1 MRNILLLL
9 LLITQSCKSQT
20 EKTDF
25 KTKFIKYYEENN
37 TDAQLQLLTK
47 WEKSKPNDAE
57 LFTSYFNYYFKKSR
71 NEIIALSTEQ
81 TSKENLA
88 LKNSLGE
95 ISGFL
100 GSQITY
106 DNLELDKGIEYINK
120 GIKKHPNR
128 LDMRFGKI
136 HVLGLRKNW
145 KTFTN
150 EIIKAVEYSNKNS
163 NNWTWTDNKE
173 IERPKQE
180 YFLGNIQTY
189 INQLYN
195 TGDDN
200 LLVNMRD
207 ISTKI
212 LEFHPKHI
220 PSLSNVSITYILIGN
235 YEKGIKPLLKAE
247 KIEPKDF
254 IVLSNIAQAYKL
266 MGNTKT
272 SIEYYN
278 KIVDI
283 GDIEAKEF
291 AENEIKKLEKK

>member
-81 TSKENLA
+81 TSKETLA